1 MDRDRNLS
9 GTLVRLHDAKNFDV
23 AHGDE
28 DIRGWEVRTPDDRKI
43 GKVEE
48 LIVDTAERRVRYLDV
63 KVDRK
68 ALGTDEDRRVLVPI
82 SAVSLRA
89 DGKDVVLERLPVQG
103 LAGVPEYTGG
113 DITPD
118 YEASLRNYY
127 GATGARGDTYR
138 DPFNDR
144 EVQGRSDFADLTM
157 SEASAMPRLGNNE
170 VTIPLVGDQEIV
182 VRRPGSNEEI
192 IIKKS
197 HTTDAEKRD

>member
-1 MDRDRNLS
+1 MNRDKKLS
-9 GTLVRLHDAKNFDV
+9 GTLVRLHDATSFDV
-23 AHGDE
+23 AHGDK

-43 GKVEE
+43 GEVEE

-68 ALGTDEDRRVLVPI
+68 ALSIDEDRRILVPI

-103 LAGVPEYTGG
+103 LAGVPEYRGG

-127 GATGARGDTYR
+127 GPTGAPGETYW
-138 DPFNDR
+138 DPYNDR
-144 EVQGRSDFADLTM
+144 EVQGRSNFADLTM
-157 SEASAMPRLGNNE
+157 SEATAMPRLGNNE
-170 VTIPLVGDQEIV
+170 ITIPLVGDQEIV

-192 IIKKS
+192 IIKKNR
-197 HTTDAEKRD
+197 TTDAEKRD